1 MKVLWLQFHA
11 TNPPISFIFHIK
23 CDPTLERF
31 WFRQTLS
38 TEALTFIRSCSFYFM
53 IDQLTIFCLVKHRS
67 LRIHFYE
74 YLIFVQ
80 IGCCNQTTISWM
92 VRRSLVHCV
101 CRFERGIFMQNHLCM
116 ELRISKLEI
125 IVRLIIT
132 FRTKLPVCLKVCQ
145 ERRRVSQSTQKDSC
159 SRLTLWLSFL
169 SFHMKNNLLYQIR
182 WSDDKNKKT
191 QGFLNIFTQRCKSFG
206 KPRSIQ

>member
-23 CDPTLERF
+23 CDPTQPERF

-67 LRIHFYE
+67 LRIHFYK

-92 VRRSLVHCV
+92 VRRSLVRCV

-116 ELRISKLEI
+116 ELRNYRTVNNNIPHKVTCVLKS
-125 IVRLIIT
+125 VP
-132 FRTKLPVCLKVCQ
+132 RTKKGLEKYAKRFV
-145 ERRRVSQSTQKDSC
+145 
-159 SRLTLWLSFL
+159 FL
-169 SFHMKNNLLYQIR
+169 V
-182 WSDDKNKKT
+182 
-191 QGFLNIFTQRCKSFG
+191 
-206 KPRSIQ
+206 

>member
-23 CDPTLERF
+23 CDPTQPERF

-67 LRIHFYE
+67 LRIHFYK

-92 VRRSLVHCV
+92 VRRSLVRCV
-101 CRFERGIFMQNHLCM
+101 CRSERGIFMQNHLCM

-145 ERRRVSQSTQKDSC
+145 ERRRVSKSTQKDSC
-159 SRLTLWLSFL
+159 FSFNFVVVL
-169 SFHMKNNLLYQIR
+169 FSFHMENNLLYQIR
-182 WSDDKNKKT
+182 WSDDINKK
-191 QGFLNIFTQRCKSFG
+191 
-206 KPRSIQ
+206 KPRFS